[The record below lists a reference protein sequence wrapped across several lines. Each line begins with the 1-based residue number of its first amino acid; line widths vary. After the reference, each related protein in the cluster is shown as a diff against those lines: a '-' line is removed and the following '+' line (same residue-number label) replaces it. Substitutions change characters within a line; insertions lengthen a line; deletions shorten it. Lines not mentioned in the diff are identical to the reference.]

1 MAATIR
7 LAQATD
13 ATQWVALAHDILG
26 PDYPAREIYS
36 SEWVASQLDPETGHE
51 TWVAEEGGRLLGA
64 ISFLKPAGSNVNPI
78 ANIGRDLHRPES
90 FTDGSAD
97 ALLQKINDLA
107 TERNQMAVARIS
119 GLDNPRQILYEQ
131 HGYVCVGFQ
140 PLKHML
146 QTRIGILFYV
156 RPATPV
162 LVTRYPLSES
172 LPQISELAA
181 VTLEKLHISTP
192 LLVRDGATGYP
203 LQTELKV
210 HVASFDDFQL
220 WRAQATASNPPTEI
234 SGSFNLGLG
243 FLRVPFNVQIH
254 ALLGQRENKIV
265 AGVAYYYDQHDRCVR
280 FIDCFA
286 ADDLSTGALFQQA
299 LKIVHEQLSAVY
311 VEVDILATAPRLLKS
326 AEQLGFVPVAY
337 LPAFYYRDGA
347 YADIV
352 KMVKL
357 NMAYSLEGG
366 EFTAEARS
374 IVEIIDQ
381 NFQDQKIGVAII
393 NLLRE
398 LPIFEGLGDGELR
411 KLARL
416 FTQKLYRPGEV
427 VFRKG
432 DSGEE
437 AYIIMR
443 GQVDIQLEESSK
455 PIASIFS
462 GKIFGELAFL
472 DGAPRNAFAVAGQAS
487 ILLIIQRS
495 ALNAL
500 VQREPHLGMVVMRN
514 IAMDLSSKLRQANT
528 ALASLKREP
537 ALVR

>member
-1 MAATIR
+1 MAVTIR
-7 LAQATD
+7 QAHAGD
-13 ATQWVALAHDILG
+13 APQWVALAQVLLG
-26 PDYPAREIYS
+26 PDYPAKEVYNP
-36 SEWVASQLDPETGHE
+36 EWVASQLDPETGHE
-51 TWVAEEGGRLLGA
+51 TWVAEQDGQLRA
-64 ISFLKPAGSNVNPI
+64 SISFLKPAGANINPI
-78 ANIGRDLHRPES
+78 ANLGRDLHHPDS
-90 FTDGSAD
+90 FSDGSAD
-97 ALLQKINDLA
+97 ALLHKVTELA
-107 TERNQMAVARIS
+107 TERAQMAVSRIS
-119 GLDNPRQILYEQ
+119 ALDNAQQILYEK

-146 QTRIGILFYV
+146 EARVGVLFYV
-156 RPATPV
+156 HPAAPV

-181 VTLEKLHISTP
+181 VTLEKLQISTP

-203 LQTELKV
+203 LHTELKV
-210 HVASFDDFQL
+210 HVATLDDFQL
-220 WRAQATASNPPTEI
+220 WRAQAKASNPPTEI
-234 SGSFNLGLG
+234 SGSFNLGIGL
-243 FLRVPFNVQIH
+243 LRVPFNVPIH
-254 ALLGQRENKIV
+254 ALLGQRENSIV

-299 LKIVHEQLSAVY
+299 LKIVHEQLNAVY

-337 LPAFYYRDGA
+337 LPAFYFNDGR

-357 NMAYSLEGG
+357 NMTYSLDAGD
-366 EFTAEARS
+366 FTAEARA

-393 NLLRE
+393 NLLRG
-398 LPIFEGLGDGELR
+398 LPIFDGLGDGELR
-411 KLARL
+411 KIARL

-432 DSGEE
+432 DSGDE
-437 AYIIMR
+437 AFIVMR
-443 GQVDIQLEESSK
+443 GQVDIQLEENSR
-455 PIASIFS
+455 PIASVFS

-472 DGAPRNAFAVAGQAS
+472 DGAPRNAFAVASQAS
-487 ILLIIQRS
+487 ILLIIHRT

-500 VQREPHLGMVVMRN
+500 VQREPHLGMVIMRN
-514 IAMDLSSKLRQANT
+514 IAMDLSNKLRQANT
-528 ALASLKREP
+528 ALASLKKETV
-537 ALVR
+537 ALR